1 MVEAVRATQP
11 QRQVSRQN
19 LAAGGKAPSEQ
30 FFVLRKDK
38 IEIHCKI
45 R

>member
-19 LAAGGKAPSEQ
+19 LAAGGKGPSAT
-30 FFVLRKDK
+30 FVLRKDK
-38 IEIHCKI
+38 IEIRKDKI